1 MKYNLNINKN
11 IFKTITT
18 LFAPF
23 FISFISMKD
32 LENDAN
38 KPTLNKCEFFCLNW
52 QPWFEHCERNC
63 SQKFGKQIRKRDCFN
78 CSVDECL
85 KVNNEQFVSHD
96 YPLNET
102 QFCYQG
108 QLLKKYISLKI
119 FT

>member
-11 IFKTITT
+11 IFKTITI
-18 LFAPF
+18 LFVPF

-38 KPTLNKCEFFCLNW
+38 KTTLNKCEIFCLNW
-52 QPWFEHCERNC
+52 QPWSEHCERNC
-63 SQKFGKQIRKRDCFN
+63 SKKFGKQIRKRDCFN

-96 YPLNET
+96 YPLNEI

-108 QLLKKYISLKI
+108 QLLKK
-119 FT
+119 